1 MRSKKITGLLLAFTL
16 LLSGCGLPA
25 KRPVNSVINIDSAK
39 AVQTQETTTETTHKP
54 FEFNPHV
61 YSKKTAERI
70 TEQDYWDSFY
80 NLCDAL
86 RKGEKTFKCSTKEA
100 YEWCTD
106 IAVFCNLFPV
116 AGSKVE
122 GKSDDGS
129 PAFENGIG
137 KIYYKIPVEEFV
149 KTQKDFEDTI
159 VGIING
165 AGVEDD
171 DTDYEKALKLYV
183 YCADHFVYRYVD
195 YEGEC
200 FTYHTFRTKEGTCV
214 NFAAV
219 YAYLLLQVNVDALSV
234 SIYEDNMCHSWTYAN
249 IGGKWYH
256 IDVTWA
262 IHEIHDGG
270 YDTNNDETRLDY
282 FMMSDEER
290 NKDGCLVRDL
300 CAQMMPEYWVNKTNL
315 SFAATDNSY
324 NLREYT
330 VFVSLDEKN
339 KVLKYKDI
347 DGNIQEFHYQ
357 K

>member
-1 MRSKKITGLLLAFTL
+1 MTSKKITGLLLAVSL
-16 LLSGCGLPA
+16 LLSGCSAEA
-25 KRPVNSVINIDSAK
+25 KTPVNSVVNTQK
-39 AVQTQETTTETTHKP
+39 EAVVTSETTSETTHKP

-61 YSKKTAERI
+61 YSAKLAERI
-70 TEQDYWDSFY
+70 TEKDYWESLY

-86 RKGEKTFKCSTKEA
+86 RKGEKTFKCSSKEA

-106 IAVFCNLFPV
+106 IAVLCNLFPA

-122 GKSDDGS
+122 GKSDDDS
-129 PAFENGIG
+129 PAFENGTG

-149 KTQKDFEDTI
+149 KIQKEFEDTI
-159 VGIING
+159 VGMING
-165 AGVEDD
+165 AGIEDD

-183 YCADHFVYRYVD
+183 YGAEHFVYRNVEYKN
-195 YEGEC
+195 EGY
-200 FTYHTFRTKEGTCV
+200 TYHTFRTKEGTCN

-219 YAYLLLQVNVDALSV
+219 YAYLLLQVNVDALS
-234 SIYEDNMCHSWTYAN
+234 IGCFEDNMDHAWTYVN

-270 YDTNNDETRLDY
+270 YDTYNDETRLDY
-282 FMMSDEER
+282 FMMSDDER

-300 CAQMMPEYWVNKTNL
+300 TVDLLPEFWVKKTNL

-324 NLREYT
+324 NLRDLT
-330 VFVSLDEKN
+330 IFVSLDEKN
-339 KVLKYKDI
+339 KILKYKDI